1 MRDAVAGHPPGRPRH
16 GLLPQMSA
24 LIRVLRP
31 VLLRGLLITAGA
43 FFAGFMI
50 VAVLADLGAFDRL
63 NLRMTH
69 YLQGRGSTGQDIGLG
84 VFSYLGSIE
93 VTLVIAAL
101 LGMGLFRG
109 LRLLAV
115 LPLAFILLGS
125 ALEILGKQV
134 IVSPAPGKAF
144 QRFPEF
150 LPSLGHK
157 IGHWSF
163 PSGHLV
169 RATIAYGLVLYL
181 AERWELFGRDSSR
194 LSPVLVL
201 VIFFVGYA
209 VVYLGWHWLSDAIG
223 GLLLG
228 LALLV
233 ALIAYLERKR
243 LVNPG
248 HAAVED

>member
-1 MRDAVAGHPPGRPRH
+1 
-16 GLLPQMSA
+16 MSA
-24 LIRVLRP
+24 LIRVHWP
-31 VLLRGLLITAGA
+31 VLSRRLLITAGA

-101 LGMGLFRG
+101 IGVALFRG

-115 LPLAFILLGS
+115 LPVAFVLAGSLLEL
-125 ALEILGKQV
+125 AGKQL
-134 IVSPAPGKAF
+134 IHSPAPGKAL
-144 QRFPEF
+144 QRFPDF
-150 LPSLGHK
+150 LPALAHRLGHY
-157 IGHWSF
+157 SF
-163 PSGHLV
+163 PSGHVL
-169 RATIAYGLVLYL
+169 RATMTYGLVLYL
-181 AERWELFGRDSSR
+181 SERWELFGRDSSR

-201 VIFFVGYA
+201 LIFFVGYG

-228 LALLV
+228 LTLLF

-243 LVNPG
+243 TVNPG
-248 HAAVED
+248 HQLD

>member
-1 MRDAVAGHPPGRPRH
+1 V
-16 GLLPQMSA
+16 SA
-24 LIRVLRP
+24 LIRLRWP
-31 VLLRGLLITAGA
+31 VLSRRLLITAGV
-43 FFAGFMI
+43 FFAMFVF
-50 VAVLADLGAFDRL
+50 VAIFVQAGAFARQ

-69 YLQGRGSTGQDIGLG
+69 YLQGRGSLGQDIGLG

-93 VTLVIAAL
+93 ATLVIAAL
-101 LGMGLFRG
+101 LGVALFRG

-115 LPLAFILLGS
+115 LPVAFILAGS
-125 ALEILGKQV
+125 LLEIIFKQL

-150 LPSLGHK
+150 LPSMGHK
-157 IGHWSF
+157 IGHYSF
-163 PSGHLV
+163 PSGHVV

-181 AERWELFGRDSSR
+181 AERWELFGKDASR

-201 VIFFVGYA
+201 VIFFVGYG

-223 GLLLG
+223 GVLLG
-228 LALLV
+228 LTLLF

-243 LVNPG
+243 TVNPG
-248 HAAVED
+248 HLLD

>member
-1 MRDAVAGHPPGRPRH
+1 
-16 GLLPQMSA
+16 MSA
-24 LIRVLRP
+24 LIRLRWP
-31 VLLRGLLITAGA
+31 VLSRRLLITAAA
-43 FFAGFMI
+43 FFAGY
-50 VAVLADLGAFDRL
+50 VAIALFVHFGAFDRL

-84 VFSYLGSIE
+84 IFSYLGSIE

-101 LGMGLFRG
+101 LGVGLFRG

-115 LPLAFILLGS
+115 LPAALILAGS
-125 ALEILGKQV
+125 GLEILGKQL
-134 IVSPAPGKAF
+134 IVSPAPGTAF

-157 IGHWSF
+157 IGHYSF
-163 PSGHLV
+163 PSGHVV
-169 RATIAYGLVLYL
+169 RATLAYGLVLYL

-194 LSPVLVL
+194 LSPILVL
-201 VIFFVGYA
+201 VIFFVGYG

-228 LALLV
+228 LALLF

-243 LVNPG
+243 TVNPG
-248 HAAVED
+248 HLLD